1 MKQLREQCN
10 KYLNQAVDFL
20 YKTNSTIKIEYS
32 KTDLYFPDDKCPR
45 DIYNITLIRGNR
57 KYTFT
62 FGNSLRDSGFYV
74 QIGRTKHPLPY
85 NLLNSK
91 NLRNYIKNHIDYNF
105 IYSIDKIHYPVA
117 PTAYDILACL
127 EKYDYESFEDFCS
140 QLGYDTD
147 SRNAERIYNAC
158 KDQYLHLI
166 SLYNEEEME
175 MLKDIQ

>member
-1 MKQLREQCN
+1 MEQLREQCD

-32 KTDLYFPDDKCPR
+32 KTDLYFPDDKCAR
-45 DIYNITLIRGNR
+45 DIYNITISRGTR

-74 QIGRTKHPLPY
+74 QIGGTKHPLPY

-105 IYSIDKIHYPVA
+105 IYSIDNIHYPV
-117 PTAYDILACL
+117 PPSPYDILSCL
-127 EKYDYESFEDFCS
+127 EKYEYNSFEDFCNE
-140 QLGYDTD
+140 LGYDTD
-147 SRNAERIYNAC
+147 SKKAEKLYNAV
-158 KDQYLHLI
+158 KEQYLNII
-166 SLYNEEEME
+166 SLYNDKEME
-175 MLKDIQ
+175 LLREIR